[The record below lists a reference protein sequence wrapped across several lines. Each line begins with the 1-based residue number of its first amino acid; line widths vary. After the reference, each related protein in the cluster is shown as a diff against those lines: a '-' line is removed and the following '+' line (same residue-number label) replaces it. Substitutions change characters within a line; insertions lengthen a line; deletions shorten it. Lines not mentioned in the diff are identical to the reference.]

1 MNFVYIKQKVQDREE
16 RENEEKGDKLKF
28 LICASNK
35 EIPPGTRPVPQSP
48 VSWLVSY
55 SLQVNQVDS
64 YTEDICFCLLVRPS
78 QRAKFIVGWSR
89 KLAKKTKPKNING
102 MRKMKTKN
110 QNEKKK
116 RKKRSRRS
124 AHKIPI
130 LWASEND
137 KLTWAQRKPKPQSFA
152 AAKPNWQTKVRLSV
166 KVNSRQRE
174 RDFGERL
181 PASTAQDRHT
191 VRHTPHQLE
200 EPQQVVDS
208 I

>member
-1 MNFVYIKQKVQDREE
+1 MNFVYIKQRVQDSEE
-16 RENEEKGDKLKF
+16 REDKGGKLKF

-48 VSWLVSY
+48 VPWLVSRIVFLASKSSRFLY
-55 SLQVNQVDS
+55 KR
-64 YTEDICFCLLVRPS
+64 YLLLSSCATKSKGKVHCWL
-78 QRAKFIVGWSR
+78 AGWSR

-102 MRKMKTKN
+102 MRKMKKKTK
-110 QNEKKK
+110 KKK

-191 VRHTPHQLE
+191 PHQLE